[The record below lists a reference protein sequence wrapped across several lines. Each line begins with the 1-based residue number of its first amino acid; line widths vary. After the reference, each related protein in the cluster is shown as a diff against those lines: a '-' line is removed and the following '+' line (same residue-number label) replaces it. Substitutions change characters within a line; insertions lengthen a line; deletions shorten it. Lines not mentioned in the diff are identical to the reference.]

1 MKANEIF
8 QGPEESRKITIMAF
22 IIGNAVALVAFVAP
36 LVLYILAK
44 EM

>member
-22 IIGNAVALVAFVAP
+22 IIGNAVALIAFVAP
-36 LVLYILAK
+36 LILYILAK